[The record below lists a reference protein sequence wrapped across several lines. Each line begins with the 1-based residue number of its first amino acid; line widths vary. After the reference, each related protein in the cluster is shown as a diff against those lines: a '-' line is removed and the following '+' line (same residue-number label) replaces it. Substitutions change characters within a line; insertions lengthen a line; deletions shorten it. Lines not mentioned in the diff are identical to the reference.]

1 MALVPLLLSAMLA
14 AALFLQCQDPYICSL
29 LFLNVLTPGT
39 HVSNSLIY
47 FLFHLKYHLINEAFS
62 F

>member
-14 AALFLQCQDPYICSL
+14 AALFLQCQDLYIRSL